1 MKRKQKDVFAM
12 IRYWCRVGAFNLPK
26 GKIKKTLGKVRKR
39 NEVMRNCKLPF

>member
-26 GKIKKTLGKVRKR
+26 GKIKKTLDKVRKR
-39 NEVMRNCKLPF
+39 NDFNRTVKLPF